1 MFDVQNEYSPLRHVI
16 LGTGL
21 GMKPEADPKLQA
33 GLPKTSSIYSQPDPT
48 VTEREFIGV
57 LKAMQEL
64 NIKVERPNLVNSP
77 QITDQTCPRDIGFV
91 IDSLYF
97 KARSRFASRN
107 SEHQGIDHLLAGFEK
122 NNQIEIPEKLFLEGG
137 DVVLAPGRVF
147 VGLGARSNRE
157 GIDWLA
163 AVLQKRNIRREIIIV
178 PHDVLHLDCCWNVID
193 SNLALW

>member
-1 MFDVQNEYSPLRHVI
+1 MFDVQNEYGPLRHVI

-33 GLPKTSSIYSQPDPT
+33 GLPKTSSIYNQPDPT
-48 VTEREFIGV
+48 VAEREFTDV
-57 LKAMQEL
+57 LEAMQKL
-64 NIKVERPNLVNSP
+64 CIKVERPNLVDSP
-77 QITDQTCPRDIGFV
+77 LVADQTCPRDIGFV

-122 NNQIEIPEKLFLEGG
+122 NAQIEIPAKLFLEGG

-147 VGLGARSNRE
+147 VGLGARSSRE

-163 AVLQKRNIRREIIIV
+163 GVLQKKKYQ
-178 PHDVLHLDCCWNVID
+178 
-193 SNLALW
+193 A